1 MIHEIVSEGV
11 ERSKHF
17 QEYVKEITKAL
28 KKYKATPVWDFG
40 LPFDDSTWQ
49 KEFVTT
55 RTVSLGMSLEE
66 KKTWPQWSNL
76 QHTNLPKI
84 YIFLSIS
91 TNLSFDMLF
100 QIDTLDNIS
109 L

>member
-55 RTVSLGMSLEE
+55 RTVFLGMSLEE
-66 KKTWPQWSNL
+66 KKLGLNGA
-76 QHTNLPKI
+76 I
-84 YIFLSIS
+84 YS
-91 TNLSFDMLF
+91 T
-100 QIDTLDNIS
+100 QIS
-109 L
+109 LKSIFF